1 MDVPIVDDGHNPF
14 STRYTRPGALDY
26 HFAASDTAAQ
36 LVQRLRANGWWG
48 QIVGPHGSGKST
60 LLATLLPLLADAG
73 RQTLSISLHQGDSR
87 LPRLAEL
94 DRLDRDGQMVVDG
107 YEQLGRLSR
116 WRLSRRC
123 RRQSCGLLVT
133 AHRDLGLPTIVVV
146 EPSLKTLQHVVA
158 RLLPAGDGAIRGADI
173 ADAWQRSGGNMR
185 EALFALY
192 DLYELR
198 RREAD

>member
-1 MDVPIVDDGHNPF
+1 MDVPIFDKGQNPF

-36 LVQRLRANGWWG
+36 LVERLRANGWWG

-73 RQTLSISLHQGDSR
+73 RQTLSIALHQGDRR
-87 LPRLAEL
+87 LPRLVEL

-116 WRLSRRC
+116 WRLGRRC
-123 RRQSCGLLVT
+123 RRQGCGLLVT
-133 AHRDLGLPTIVVV
+133 AHRDVGLPTIAFVK
-146 EPSLKTLQHVVA
+146 PSIETLQYVVA
-158 RLLPAGDGAIRGADI
+158 RVLPAGDGPIRAADI
-173 ADAWQRSGGNMR
+173 ADVWRRSGGNVR